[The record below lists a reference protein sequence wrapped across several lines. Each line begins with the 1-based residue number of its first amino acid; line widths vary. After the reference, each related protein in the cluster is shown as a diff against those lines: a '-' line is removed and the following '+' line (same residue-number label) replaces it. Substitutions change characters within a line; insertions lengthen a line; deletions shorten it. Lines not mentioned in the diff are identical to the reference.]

1 VICALPRQRPVAVA
15 GEVWNALQ
23 SAAAGFPG
31 EEPLWAV
38 SFPVSD
44 PQETRRINAHDAG
57 VQLDG
62 GQSGKGTLLLDPEA
76 GDWRWAPAT
85 RFSMNMT
92 GSAAYW
98 TSDRTVQQLRLRAV
112 ATFPWAD
119 AGELAIDPQR
129 RLDLE
134 QDLPF
139 SHLAGVVTTLSARRG
154 AALPAATWRR
164 GPDRNAMDA
173 LSYSSVITAP
183 DGPTALSA
191 EVMAAMPGAMN
202 SSVVTCADVRL
213 EDLGAWAEALTA
225 SGAPPR
231 PDIRL
236 SMEEVA
242 EVLTVAWQTA
252 TEQLASVVADDPAGM
267 RWAYPPTVEL
277 RLIAEARYDT
287 TQRRQ
292 PELSDYIDMSPLGQT
307 DRGQI
312 REMAVTITASPKLD
326 PDERRTQIR
335 RALTYMARQFGLRG
349 RLP

>member
-1 VICALPRQRPVAVA
+1 
-15 GEVWNALQ
+15 
-23 SAAAGFPG
+23 
-31 EEPLWAV
+31 
-38 SFPVSD
+38 
-44 PQETRRINAHDAG
+44 
-57 VQLDG
+57 
-62 GQSGKGTLLLDPEA
+62 
-76 GDWRWAPAT
+76 
-85 RFSMNMT
+85 MNMT
-92 GSAAYW
+92 RSAAYW

-112 ATFPWAD
+112 AAFPWAD

-191 EVMAAMPGAMN
+191 EVMAAMPGAMD

-213 EDLGAWAEALTA
+213 EDLGAWAEALTS
-225 SGAPPR
+225 SGAPPH

-252 TEQLASVVADDPAGM
+252 TEQLASVVADHPARM

-277 RLIAEARYDT
+277 RLTAETRYDAT
-287 TQRRQ
+287 PRRQ

-312 REMAVTITASPKLD
+312 REMAVTITASPQLD

-335 RALTYMARQFGLRG
+335 RALTYMARQFGFLEVSEDRF
-349 RLP
+349 